1 MVSCGVP
8 SVNVPFVETFFG
20 SSFNV
25 PSVVLFKFSVKL
37 FTFILYYF
45 IIS

>member
-8 SVNVPFVETFFG
+8 SVNVSFVKPFLG

-25 PSVVLFKFSVKL
+25 LSVILFKFSVKL